1 MKYIVNQFIA
11 SSCTEKQLKE
21 VPNGTFSA
29 LSVCESSACKSATP
43 NVLALSSI
51 LGSANQ
57 SRPIFLPQGS
67 DNSIK
72 RL

>member
-11 SSCTEKQLKE
+11 SSCTEKQLKK

-51 LGSANQ
+51 LGSRK
-57 SRPIFLPQGS
+57 SEPS
-67 DNSIK
+67 DFSAA
-72 RL
+72 RLR

>member
-1 MKYIVNQFIA
+1 M
-11 SSCTEKQLKE
+11 
-21 VPNGTFSA
+21 A
-29 LSVCESSACKSATP
+29 LSVPYPSVNHLIAKVPRQMFWHFHKSS
-43 NVLALSSI
+43 VL
-51 LGSANQ
+51 ANQ